1 MDWEK
6 LSREQKQMLGLVVL
20 VAITAGFIGITYIV
34 KPMGANW
41 KKNSADIK
49 ELSGKVRGAEALT
62 RESAQIQRDTL
73 STNQEL
79 TELNRAFMAEE
90 SFAWASRQIYDIGRE
105 LGLELEVPSGGI
117 KGRDKSGIGHIAY
130 YSIDVQ
136 TTCSFDELRTLA
148 TKIQAISPY
157 TTISTLSIVP
167 SPDDFEKHRV
177 AFKVQWPVFKDLQ
190 LKSEIERAS

>member
-20 VAITAGFIGITYIV
+20 VAITAGFIGITYII

-49 ELSGKVRGAEALT
+49 ELADKVRGAEVLT
-62 RESAQIQRDTL
+62 REAAQIQRDTL

-90 SFAWASRQIYDIGRE
+90 DFAWASRQIYDIGRE
-105 LGLELEVPSGGI
+105 LGLALVVQEGKTQGL
-117 KGRDKSGIGHIAY
+117 KGGIGHTAY
-130 YSIDVQ
+130 YGIAIQ
-136 TTCSFDELRTLA
+136 TTCSFDELRALV

-157 TTISTLSIVP
+157 TTISNLSITP

-177 AFKVQWPVFKDLQ
+177 ALKVQWPVFKDLQ

>member
-20 VAITAGFIGITYIV
+20 VAITAGFICITYII

-49 ELSGKVRGAEALT
+49 ELADKVRGAEVLT
-62 RESAQIQRDTL
+62 REAAQIQRDTL

-90 SFAWASRQIYDIGRE
+90 DFAWASRQIYDIGRE
-105 LGLELEVPSGGI
+105 LGLALVVQEGKTQGL
-117 KGRDKSGIGHIAY
+117 KGGIGHIAY
-130 YSIDVQ
+130 YGIAIQ
-136 TTCSFDELRTLA
+136 TTCSFDELRALV

-157 TTISTLSIVP
+157 TTISTLSITP

-177 AFKVQWPVFKDLQ
+177 ALKVQWPIFKDLQ

>member
-20 VAITAGFIGITYIV
+20 VAITAGFIGITYVV

-41 KKNSADIK
+41 KTYKADIK
-49 ELSGKVRGAEALT
+49 ELSDKVRGAEVLT
-62 RESAQIQRDTL
+62 SEAAQIQRDTL

-79 TELNRAFMAEE
+79 TALNRKYMAEE
-90 SFAWASRQIYDIGRE
+90 SFAWASRKIFDIGRE
-105 LGLELEVPSGGI
+105 LGLELGI
-117 KGRDKSGIGHIAY
+117 PPKTQSRGKGGIGHIAY

-136 TTCSFDELRTLA
+136 TTCSFDELRTLV

-157 TTISTLSIVP
+157 TTISTLSIEP
-167 SPDDFEKHRV
+167 KGDNFEKHIV
-177 AFKVQWPVFKDLQ
+177 SFQVQWPIFQDLQ